1 MSIHSRMPKVP
12 APPTTSDLPRS
23 ASKRERILRAAVE
36 VFAQNGYFNAK
47 VSEIAKSAGVA
58 DGTIYLYFD
67 GKEALFEAA
76 VLAAMD
82 RIFTPSEQRVEQ
94 HTGAAESLLVELMR
108 RWWKAVALDPRLAAL
123 PVLVEAESDRFPQ
136 LARHYVEQVLERGCA
151 MWQRVLQRGI
161 DQGEFRPHD
170 TALAARLLIAP
181 ALHAFAHNWSLAR
194 YSEGS
199 AFGKD
204 YLDLHLDVF
213 LRGIRTQSSVDGLP
227 G

>member
-1 MSIHSRMPKVP
+1 MTAP
-12 APPTTSDLPRS
+12 APRWQRRKDARPGEILDAALDVFVRQGFAAT
-23 ASKRERILRAAVE
+23 RIQDVAA
-36 VFAQNGYFNAK
+36 A
-47 VSEIAKSAGVA
+47 AGVTT
-58 DGTIYLYFD
+58 GTIYLYFP